1 MFKCA
6 NCSKDAEYT
15 YRVNGAIMVHYCDGH
30 LPHFLQQKKLA
41 GLLPLVTP
49 TPEEPEKTSKKK
61 TVAEPE
67 VEEELAPE
75 DADN

>member
-6 NCSKDAEYT
+6 NCPKDAEYT
-15 YRVNGAIMVHYCDGH
+15 YRVNGSIMVHYCDSH

-41 GLLPLVTP
+41 GLIPLVVP

-61 TVAEPE
+61 TVAEPV
-67 VEEELAPE
+67 VEETSAST